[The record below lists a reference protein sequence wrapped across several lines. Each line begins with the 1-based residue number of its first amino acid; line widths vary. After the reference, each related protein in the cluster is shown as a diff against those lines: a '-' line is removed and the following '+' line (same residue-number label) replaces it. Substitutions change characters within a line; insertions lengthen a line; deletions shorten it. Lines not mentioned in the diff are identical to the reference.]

1 MKGTFLKNLGK
12 TALEKAQEKS
22 PAICIGV
29 CVAAGVAAVGAAI
42 VATRKAEKVLE
53 EHRNDIAEIE
63 ARLPEEPTEQQVA
76 DCKKAKAERTVKT
89 GFQMVKTYAVTIILL
104 ILMATGAISSHRIN
118 VRRQMALEAAF
129 AVTKQ
134 ALDDKDSAMEKLL
147 GQKKAKAIT
156 DEAAKEKV
164 KRNPVTKDTQ
174 IVLTG
179 NGEIICFDEYSGRY
193 FRSNPEYIRKV
204 VNDLNTR
211 LRDEH
216 QLSLND
222 LYYELGLR
230 NVPIGDHLG
239 WNIHDGDQISIEF
252 SSMLSSDM
260 DVGDIGT
267 NALPENT
274 PILVLSYEAKPKF
287 NYYGDF

>member
-1 MKGTFLKNLGK
+1 MKGAFLKNLGK

-22 PAICIGV
+22 PVICIGV

-89 GFQMVKTYAVTIILL
+89 GFQMAKTYGVTIILL

-147 GQKKAKAIT
+147 GQKKAKMVT
-156 DEAAKEKV
+156 DEAAKKKV
-164 KRNPVTKDTQ
+164 ERHPLKNESQ
-174 IVLTG
+174 IVVTG
-179 NGEIICFDEYSGRY
+179 AGDVICFDEYSGRY
-193 FRSNPEYIRKV
+193 FRSNPEFIRKV
-204 VNDLNTR
+204 VNDLNMR
-211 LRDEH
+211 LRDEM
-216 QLSLND
+216 QISLND
-222 LYYELGLR
+222 FYYEIGLR
-230 NVPIGDHLG
+230 AVPIGDQLG
-239 WNIHDGDQISIEF
+239 WNVNEGSIDVTF
-252 SSMLSSDM
+252 SSMLTQ
-260 DVGDIGT
+260 DVEGFDLTTMG
-267 NALPENT
+267 LSENT
-274 PILVLSYEAKPKF
+274 PILVISYEAKPKY

>member
-22 PAICIGV
+22 PVICIGV

-76 DCKKAKAERTVKT
+76 DCKKAKAERIVKT
-89 GFQMVKTYAVTIILL
+89 GFQMAKTYAVTIILL
-104 ILMATGAISSHRIN
+104 ILMATGAICSHRIN

-147 GQKKAKAIT
+147 GQKKAKMVT

-164 KRNPVTKDTQ
+164 KRHPLKSESQ
-174 IVLTG
+174 IVVTG
-179 NGEIICFDEYSGRY
+179 AGDVICFDEYSGRY

-204 VNDLNTR
+204 VNDLNMR
-211 LRDEH
+211 LRDEM
-216 QLSLND
+216 QISLND
-222 LYYELGLR
+222 FYYEIGLR
-230 NVPIGDHLG
+230 AVPIGDQLG
-239 WNIHDGDQISIEF
+239 WNVNEGSIDVTF
-252 SSMLSSDM
+252 SSMLTQ
-260 DVGDIGT
+260 DIEGFDLT
-267 NALPENT
+267 TMGLSENT
-274 PILVLSYEAKPKF
+274 PILVISYEAKPKY